1 MTHLTLNRESF
12 LLAAIGLHPCNALYP
27 LVSHP
32 GMEDAIH

>member
-12 LLAAIGLHPCNALYP
+12 LLAAIGMRPCNALYL

-32 GMEDAIH
+32 GMEDATH